1 MLNSWS
7 IHRGW
12 LLLDS
17 CLTTSWS
24 IEILLHALFFTCFAS
39 FYYLVSLHSCIYMD
53 SLFPLDH
60 LYISRVKLSSFL
72 YTLSIMTKR
81 GRNRG
86 ESVVFFFKILH
97 RGRNTCLC
105 KGEMYFILLGGEL
118 TSFFLYIGL
127 VTMFTYIVLIFDI
140 YIYVCFLHLPLYVL
154 FFFLSLYTY
163 FFIVCNL
170 LFLFH
175 TKMPWWVLFKVF
187 QKYGLSKSTCHKL
200 SSCKVFQEFVLGHIL
215 LYSTSEYGLS
225 VLWLLSYVHLIV
237 VVLLQIAKG
246 GYC

>member
-1 MLNSWS
+1 
-7 IHRGW
+7 
-12 LLLDS
+12 
-17 CLTTSWS
+17 
-24 IEILLHALFFTCFAS
+24 
-39 FYYLVSLHSCIYMD
+39 MD

-81 GRNRG
+81 ERNRG

-140 YIYVCFLHLPLYVL
+140 YIYICMFSSPTFICVI
-154 FFFLSLYTY
+154 FFFYLYTHISSLYAIYY
-163 FFIVCNL
+163 FCFTLRCLDEFCLKCFRNTGCQSL
-170 LFLFH
+170 LAIKSLLAKF
-175 TKMPWWVLFKVF
+175 FK
-187 QKYGLSKSTCHKL
+187 
-200 SSCKVFQEFVLGHIL
+200 SSF
-215 LYSTSEYGLS
+215 
-225 VLWLLSYVHLIV
+225 
-237 VVLLQIAKG
+237 
-246 GYC
+246 